1 MEQVK
6 TALSKA
12 VADLEHPTKENP
24 VSTLA
29 LEKLSQFQTLNDP
42 QLELMKTET
51 ARFITAWKRGDAPR
65 WLSLVGTSGSGK
77 TMLARK
83 IRDICGGEFITWTRI
98 TNYLR
103 EGEYRWFQDLIR
115 EELLI
120 VDDIGAEHQTG
131 FVAAKLY
138 ELLSERIGKWTV
150 LTANLSLENIGN
162 KLDPRIASRM
172 IRDGSVVVDVDVLDF
187 NLRGLPVPEA

>member
-1 MEQVK
+1 M
-6 TALSKA
+6 
-12 VADLEHPTKENP
+12 
-24 VSTLA
+24 LA

-51 ARFITAWKRGDAPR
+51 ARFITAWKRGYTPR

-83 IRDICGGEFITWTRI
+83 IKDICCGEFRTWTRI

-115 EELLI
+115 KELLI
-120 VDDIGAEHQTG
+120 VDDIGAEYQTG

-138 ELLSERIGKWTV
+138 ELLSERVGKWTV

-172 IRDGSVVVDVDVLDF
+172 IRDGSIVVDVDVPDF
-187 NLRGLPVPEA
+187 NLRGLPVPERWHVPR